1 MFLQTQ
7 TAPSFLDQLIEK
19 DRDLLVELNALGSNQ
34 WDGFWLFITNQFNW
48 TPVFIVVLALVFK
61 YYGWKKALV
70 IVLCIALCVTFADQF
85 VNLIK
90 NSVERLR
97 PNRDPSLNQIIRVV
111 KNSGSYSF
119 VSGHATNSFANTI
132 FLILTLRKHTK
143 WIYLLLIW
151 PFLFAYSRV
160 YLGVHFPLDITAGM
174 GVGILIGITF
184 YKLSRWILTKQ
195 FNEV

>member
-7 TAPSFLDQLIEK
+7 TAPTFLDSLISK
-19 DRDLLVELNALGSNQ
+19 DRELLVQLNALGTEQ
-34 WDGFWLFITNQFNW
+34 WDSFWLFITNQFNW
-48 TPVFIVVLALVFK
+48 IPLFIIVLALVFK
-61 YYGWKKALV
+61 FYGWKKALV
-70 IVLCIALCVTFADQF
+70 IVVSIALLITFSDQL

-90 NSVERLR
+90 NTVERLR

-151 PFLFAYSRV
+151 PILFAYSRV
-160 YLGVHFPLDITAGM
+160 YLGVHFPLDITVGM
-174 GVGILIGITF
+174 GLGILIGISF
-184 YKLSRWILTKQ
+184 YKLSKLALKKI
-195 FNEV
+195 N

>member
-7 TAPSFLDQLIEK
+7 TAPSFLDNLITK
-19 DRDLLVELNALGSNQ
+19 DRNLLVELNALGTEQ
-34 WDGFWLFITNQFNW
+34 WDPFWLFITNQFNW
-48 TPVFIVVLALVFK
+48 APIFIIVLAFVFK
-61 YYGWKKALV
+61 FYGWKKAVV
-70 IVLCIALCVTFADQF
+70 IILTIALCVTFADQF

-111 KNSGSYSF
+111 KNSGSFSF
-119 VSGHATNSFANTI
+119 VSGHATNSFANTV

-174 GVGILIGITF
+174 GLGILIGIAF
-184 YKLSRWILTKQ
+184 YQLSKIFLKKV
-195 FNEV
+195 N

>member
-7 TAPSFLDQLIEK
+7 TAPSFFDYLIET
-19 DRDLLVELNALGSNQ
+19 DRNLLVELNRLGSDK
-34 WDGFWLFITNQFNW
+34 WDPFWLFVTNQFNW
-48 TPVFIVVLALVFK
+48 IPVFIVVLALVFK
-61 YYGWKKALV
+61 YYGWKKTLI
-70 IVLCIALCVTFADQF
+70 IVLTITLCVTFTDQI

-97 PNRDPSLNQIIRVV
+97 PNRDPSLNRLIRVV

-119 VSGHATNSFANTI
+119 VSGHATNSFANTV

-143 WIYLLLIW
+143 WIYLLFIW
-151 PFLFAYSRV
+151 PILFAYSRV

-174 GVGILIGITF
+174 GLGILIGISF
-184 YKLSRWILTKQ
+184 YQLSKIVLKKIG
-195 FNEV
+195 